1 MRIFSNTL
9 FIYMATKSIDI
20 DTLIDIFNSL
30 SSDKSEMGEQ
40 EEGGDTG
47 GGGKAPTKHFDLYKP
62 NRGVANQIGNTKWS
76 DSYPIKR
83 GVANTLF

>member
-1 MRIFSNTL
+1 MTP
-9 FIYMATKSIDI
+9 KSIDI
-20 DTLIDIFNSL
+20 DTLINIFDEL
-30 SSDKSEMGEQ
+30 SSNKNEMGEQ
-40 EEGGDTG
+40 EEGGETTG
-47 GGGKAPTKHFDLYKP
+47 GGKSPTKHFDLYKP

>member
-1 MRIFSNTL
+1 MSP
-9 FIYMATKSIDI
+9 KSIDI
-20 DTLIDIFNSL
+20 DTLINIFDEL
-30 SSDKSEMGEQ
+30 SSNKNEMGEQ
-40 EEGGDTG
+40 EEGGETTG
-47 GGGKAPTKHFDLYKP
+47 GGKSPTKHFDLYKP

>member
-1 MRIFSNTL
+1 MRNSSDYIFIDMSVKV
-9 FIYMATKSIDI
+9 MDI

-30 SSDKSEMGEQ
+30 SKNKSEFTEQ
-40 EEGGDTG
+40 EDSGEGSSGPS
-47 GGGKAPTKHFDLYKP
+47 PTKHFDLYKP
-62 NRGVANQIGNTKWS
+62 QRGVANQVGNTKWR